1 MENTKDDVTRFL
13 MAVKDGKLV
22 PYTKK
27 EVMAKTGCSY
37 YTLKNEAIRMDL
49 EFLDGRGEHLK
60 LSNDHTEEILN
71 LLRENPAITYK
82 EIAKRVGLSRQR
94 VYQIVKENGGKKS
107 EQVLRSASK
116 QRVDRML
123 KYYQIN
129 PPESSR
135 TSALLRFKVDLRTY
149 QRYVEIYGR
158 TKDVQNFEKIHKRG
172 VSKADQIRELLQT
185 TDHSVT
191 KIARQC
197 GTSVSYVCQVR
208 HHMQEKAEKER

>member
-1 MENTKDDVTRFL
+1 MGNTKDDVTRFL

-37 YTLKNEAIRMDL
+37 YTLKNESIRMDL

-94 VYQIVKENGGKKS
+94 VYQIVKENGGKK
-107 EQVLRSASK
+107 
-116 QRVDRML
+116 
-123 KYYQIN
+123 
-129 PPESSR
+129 
-135 TSALLRFKVDLRTY
+135 
-149 QRYVEIYGR
+149 
-158 TKDVQNFEKIHKRG
+158 
-172 VSKADQIRELLQT
+172 
-185 TDHSVT
+185 
-191 KIARQC
+191 
-197 GTSVSYVCQVR
+197 
-208 HHMQEKAEKER
+208 